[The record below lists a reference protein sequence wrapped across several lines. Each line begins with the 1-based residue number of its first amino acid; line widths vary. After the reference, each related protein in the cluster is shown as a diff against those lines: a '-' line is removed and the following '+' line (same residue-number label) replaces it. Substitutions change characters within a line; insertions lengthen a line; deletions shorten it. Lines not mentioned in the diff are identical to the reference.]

1 MTRDQTRVS
10 LALLGAVLAAFTM
23 LGGTAALLSGSA
35 ATACAVPCRLA

>member
-1 MTRDQTRVS
+1 MTHSHTRVS

-35 ATACAVPCRLA
+35 AMACTLPCPLA